1 MPDYQGNNVFMIE
14 RAVTTAAIRTALE
27 RCRIVALLGPRH
39 CGKTPLARRFVPP
52 ESLNYFDLE
61 DLLSLARLDEPMSK
75 LRDLTGLVVIDEVQR
90 RPELFPVFRVLA
102 VRVPLSALTSRPSA
116 AISTFWKGF

>member
-1 MPDYQGNNVFMIE
+1 M
-14 RAVTTAAIRTALE
+14 
-27 RCRIVALLGPRH
+27 ALLGPRE

-116 AISTFWKGF
+116 AISTFWKGFSWCGSFSLGMRT